1 MNEKMVKAL
10 NEQINNELYA
20 SYLYLSMS
28 AWFETQ
34 NWPGFAKW
42 MKIQSQ
48 EEYGHAMKIYDYVIE
63 RGQEV
68 TLTAIAAPKTAWK
81 KPIDAFKDAQA
92 HEKKVTGNF
101 QDLTDLAIKL
111 KDHATQIYLQWFVS
125 EQVEEEKNV
134 DEVIQALTKIG
145 DSTGALFMLDHRIGK
160 RED

>member
-48 EEYGHAMKIYDYVIE
+48 EEYGHAMKIYDYLIE

-68 TLTAIAAPKTAWK
+68 TLAAIAAPKTAWK

-160 RED
+160 REG

>member
-48 EEYGHAMKIYDYVIE
+48 EEYGHAMKIYDYLIE

-68 TLTAIAAPKTAWK
+68 TLAAIAAPKTAWK

-92 HEKKVTGNF
+92 HEQKVTGNF

>member
-81 KPIDAFKDAQA
+81 KPLEAFK
-92 HEKKVTGNF
+92 
-101 QDLTDLAIKL
+101 
-111 KDHATQIYLQWFVS
+111 HATQIYLQWFVS

-160 RED
+160 REE

>member
-48 EEYGHAMKIYDYVIE
+48 EEYGHAMKIYDYLIE

-68 TLTAIAAPKTAWK
+68 TLAAIAAPKTAWK